1 MTEHQQENKSRIFD
15 SLPPQ
20 RPNPMKRLRKVRETV
35 MGFLYLLVAAAMIWA
50 TKTRYTELF
59 TPTFAYGLAAV
70 FILYGLFRLYRA
82 LIKKD

>member
-1 MTEHQQENKSRIFD
+1 MTAYKEEDKSRIFD

-20 RPNPMKRLRKVRETV
+20 RPSPMKRLRKIRETV

-59 TPTFAYGLAAV
+59 TPSFAYGLAAV

-82 LIKKD
+82 FIKKD

>member
-1 MTEHQQENKSRIFD
+1 MTAYKQEDKSRIFD

-20 RPNPMKRLRKVRETV
+20 RPSPMKRLRKIRETV

-59 TPTFAYGLAAV
+59 TPSFAYGLAAV
-70 FILYGLFRLYRA
+70 FVLYGLFRLYRA
-82 LIKKD
+82 FIKKD